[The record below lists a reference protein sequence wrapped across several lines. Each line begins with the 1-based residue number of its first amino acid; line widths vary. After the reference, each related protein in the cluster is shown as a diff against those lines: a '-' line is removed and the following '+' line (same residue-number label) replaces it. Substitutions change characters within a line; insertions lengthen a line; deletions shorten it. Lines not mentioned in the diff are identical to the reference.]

1 MARTYNKTR
10 KIGTRRGDQ
19 CRLAKAEKFAKFKR
33 RKKIDLAAEVAE
45 SMSIIGALE
54 SQGWAG
60 PPYPRIVT
68 FASARPE
75 GVYVQ
80 DTFYPN

>member
-33 RKKIDLAAEVAE
+33 RKKIDLAAEV
-45 SMSIIGALE
+45 GRALR
-54 SQGWAG
+54 A
-60 PPYPRIVT
+60 V
-68 FASARPE
+68 AA
-75 GVYVQ
+75 
-80 DTFYPN
+80 